1 MTWTPDQ
8 FWEFVEGY
16 TGAFEAGQIR
26 EILQGEGLAVV
37 SLQDSVVVPAEAL
50 LWLTGEGPD
59 ADGKW
64 FGETIGDGIP
74 KLAGKYPR
82 TYWWRSKFRSMVPN
96 WPSVPR
102 HERDTATGG
111 AA

>member
-37 SLQDSVVVPAEAL
+37 SLQGSVVVPVEPTPAMLGAWYQYKSGWHPKGTPAPTDTSDYGAYRAML
-50 LWLTGEGPD
+50 AAAPSVSRH
-59 ADGKW
+59 DGKD
-64 FGETIGDGIP
+64 E
-74 KLAGKYPR
+74 A
-82 TYWWRSKFRSMVPN
+82 S
-96 WPSVPR
+96 
-102 HERDTATGG
+102 
-111 AA
+111 